1 MKIKALSKK
10 NSWSLPEQETLKAEY
25 AQGKKAGEIRL
36 GDNFLFY
43 RPFLWI
49 KCIPLNEIANLYLK
63 VEFGESGD
71 VPVHEHYIRVKTKQ
85 GEEFTLRLDRADD
98 AKRVLSLLENN
109 SFGIELKKWD

>member
-1 MKIKALSKK
+1 MS
-10 NSWSLPEQETLKAEY
+10 
-25 AQGKKAGEIRL
+25 EIRL

-49 KCIPLNEIANLYLK
+49 KCIPLTEIANLYLK

-71 VPVHEHYIRVKTKQ
+71 VPVHEHYIRIKTKQ

-98 AKRVLSLLENN
+98 AKRLLALLENN
-109 SFGIELKKWD
+109 SFGIVLRKW

>member
-1 MKIKALSKK
+1 M
-10 NSWSLPEQETLKAEY
+10 QEELRAEY
-25 AQGKKAGEIRL
+25 TQAKNLSEIRL

-49 KCIPLNEIANLYLK
+49 KCIPLAEIANLYLK

-71 VPVHEHYIRVKTKQ
+71 VPVHEHYIRIKTKQ

-98 AKRVLSLLENN
+98 AKRLLALLENN
-109 SFGIELKKWD
+109 SFGIVLKKW

>member
-1 MKIKALSKK
+1 MKIKSLSKK
-10 NSWSLPEQETLKAEY
+10 NPWSFPEQDVLRVEY
-25 AQGKKAGEIRL
+25 AQAKNLSEIRL

-49 KCIPLNEIANLYLK
+49 KCIPLAEITNLYLK

-71 VPVHEHYIRVKTKQ
+71 IPVHEHYIKIKTKQ

-98 AKRVLSLLENN
+98 AKRLLSLLENN
-109 SFGIELKKWD
+109 SFGIQLKKWD

>member
-1 MKIKALSKK
+1 MKIKAISKK
-10 NSWSLPEQETLKAEY
+10 QDFHLPEQECLKAEY
-25 AQGKKAGEIRL
+25 TQARKLGEIRL
-36 GDNFLFY
+36 GDKFLFY

-49 KCIPLNEIANLYLK
+49 KCIPLEEITNLYLK

-98 AKRVLSLLENN
+98 AKRLLALLENN
-109 SFGIELKKWD
+109 SFGIVLKKWD

>member
-1 MKIKALSKK
+1 MKIKSLSK
-10 NSWSLPEQETLKAEY
+10 NNPWSLPEQDVLKAEY
-25 AQGKKAGEIRL
+25 AQAKNLSEIRL

-49 KCIPLNEIANLYLK
+49 KCIPLAEIMNLYLK

-71 VPVHEHYIRVKTKQ
+71 IPVHEHYIKIKTKQ

-98 AKRVLSLLENN
+98 AKRLLSLLENN
-109 SFGIELKKWD
+109 SFGIQIKKWD